1 MEYEKGYGHRP
12 EFCPAIGFQDVM
24 VGVPVEV
31 KPFAEVGKVK
41 LECLGKPIIRK
52 GTTHCEGKHKETCKF
67 TISQKMRIEVP
78 VAFSA
83 KTEVGPA
90 MVDCKC
96 REHMEEIHEEEGCKE
111 PGCMGMIG

>member
-1 MEYEKGYGHRP
+1 
-12 EFCPAIGFQDVM
+12 
-24 VGVPVEV
+24 
-31 KPFAEVGKVK
+31 
-41 LECLGKPIIRK
+41 
-52 GTTHCEGKHKETCKF
+52 
-67 TISQKMRIEVP
+67 MRIEVP

-96 REHMEEIHEEEGCKE
+96 REHMEEMHEEGCKE

>member
-1 MEYEKGYGHRP
+1 MEYEKSYGHRQ
-12 EFCPAIGFQDVM
+12 EFCPALGFQEATVA
-24 VGVPVEV
+24 VPVEV

-41 LECLGKPIIRK
+41 FECVGKPVIHRGTKECK
-52 GTTHCEGKHKETCKF
+52 GKERETCKF
-67 TISQKMRIEVP
+67 TISQKIRVEVP

-90 MVDCKC
+90 MIDCKC
-96 REHMEEIHEEEGCKE
+96 NDHEKIYDINECKE

>member
-12 EFCPAIGFQDVM
+12 EFCPALGFQDV
-24 VGVPVEV
+24 
-31 KPFAEVGKVK
+31 KVK

-96 REHMEEIHEEEGCKE
+96 REHMEEMHEEGCKE

>member
-1 MEYEKGYGHRP
+1 MEYEKSYGHRQ
-12 EFCPAIGFQDVM
+12 EFCPALGFQDVM

-41 LECLGKPIIRK
+41 TQCIGKPIIRR
-52 GTTHCEGKHKETCKF
+52 GTKECEGKHKETCKF

-78 VAFSA
+78 VMFSA

-90 MVDCKC
+90 KVDCNCQEDFKDLEDC
-96 REHMEEIHEEEGCKE
+96 QDPEK
-111 PGCMGMIG
+111 GCMGMIG